1 MQLNGIENRV
11 ALVTGA
17 ARGIGLCIAETL
29 RDMGAR
35 TAAGDLEAPAVA
47 GVLGVALDVSDE
59 HSIDRA
65 FDEIERE
72 LGAVELLVLNAGIMV
87 SQPFPE
93 VTVDVWRRQLDVNLT
108 GAFLC
113 ARRALPAMV
122 DAGSGSIVAV
132 GSSAG
137 KTGGGVAAAAYS
149 ASKAGLMTLSKSI
162 AKEYAGHGIRSNAVA
177 PALIDTVMIKD
188 VPDLRGLIPL
198 GRYGTP
204 QEVADVVAFLCS
216 DHASFMTGE
225 VVDVNG
231 GFVIDSEEG
240 FTAQGRGEMRPAPY
254 SVRSAVRPRRSA
266 GRGACA
272 EHPRRFPQAAPGCRR
287 YRRTTPARKPSQR

>member
-1 MQLNGIENRV
+1 VRLNGIEGRV

-17 ARGIGLCIAETL
+17 GRGIGRCIAETL
-29 RDMGAR
+29 RDLGAK
-35 TAAGDLEAPAVA
+35 TAAGDLQPPAFA

-59 HSIDRA
+59 HSVEQA
-65 FDEIERE
+65 FGEIERE
-72 LGAVELLVLNAGIMV
+72 LGAVELLVLNAGILV

-93 VTVDVWRRQLDVNLT
+93 VTVEVWRRQLEVNLT

-113 ARRALPAMV
+113 ARRALPAMA
-122 DAGSGSIVAV
+122 DSGFGAIVAV

-162 AKEYAGHGIRSNAVA
+162 AKEYARHGIRSNAVA
-177 PALIDTVMIKD
+177 PALIDTDMIKSI
-188 VPDLRGLIPL
+188 PDLRGLVPL
-198 GRYGTP
+198 GRYGTV
-204 QEVADVVAFLCS
+204 QEVADVVAFLLS

-231 GFVIDSEEG
+231 GFVID
-240 FTAQGRGEMRPAPY
+240 
-254 SVRSAVRPRRSA
+254 
-266 GRGACA
+266 
-272 EHPRRFPQAAPGCRR
+272 
-287 YRRTTPARKPSQR
+287 

>member
-1 MQLNGIENRV
+1 VRLNGIEGRV

-17 ARGIGLCIAETL
+17 GRGIGRCIAETL
-29 RDMGAR
+29 RDLGAK
-35 TAAGDLEAPAVA
+35 TAAGDLQPPALA

-59 HSIDRA
+59 QSVDRA
-65 FDEIERE
+65 FGEIERE

-87 SQPFPE
+87 SQPFPDVTLE
-93 VTVDVWRRQLDVNLT
+93 VWSRQLDINLT

-113 ARRALPAMV
+113 ARRALPAMA
-122 DAGSGSIVAV
+122 DSGSGSIVAV

-162 AKEYAGHGIRSNAVA
+162 AKEYARHGIRSNAVA
-177 PALIDTVMIKD
+177 PALIDTDMIKD
-188 VPDLRGLIPL
+188 VPDLRGLVPL
-198 GRYGTP
+198 GRYGTV

-216 DHASFMTGE
+216 DHSSFITGE

-231 GFVIDSEEG
+231 GFVID
-240 FTAQGRGEMRPAPY
+240 
-254 SVRSAVRPRRSA
+254 
-266 GRGACA
+266 
-272 EHPRRFPQAAPGCRR
+272 
-287 YRRTTPARKPSQR
+287 

>member
-1 MQLNGIENRV
+1 MRLNGIEDRV

-17 ARGIGLCIAETL
+17 ARGIGRCIAETL
-29 RDMGAR
+29 RDLGAK
-35 TAAGDLEAPAVA
+35 TAAGDLQPPTLA

-59 HSIDRA
+59 QSVEQA
-65 FDEIERE
+65 FGEIERE

-93 VTVDVWRRQLDVNLT
+93 VTVEVWRRQLEVNLT

-122 DAGSGSIVAV
+122 DSGAGSIVAV

-149 ASKAGLMTLSKSI
+149 ASKAGLMTLSRSI
-162 AKEYAGHGIRSNAVA
+162 AKEYARHGIRSNAVA
-177 PALIDTVMIKD
+177 PALIDTDMIKGI
-188 VPDLRGLIPL
+188 PDLRALVPL
-198 GRYGTP
+198 GRYGTA
-204 QEVADVVAFLCS
+204 QEVADVVVFLCS
-216 DHASFMTGE
+216 DHSSFMTGE

-231 GFVIDSEEG
+231 GFVID
-240 FTAQGRGEMRPAPY
+240 
-254 SVRSAVRPRRSA
+254 
-266 GRGACA
+266 
-272 EHPRRFPQAAPGCRR
+272 
-287 YRRTTPARKPSQR
+287 